1 LRARRFGRL
10 RELKNPPPH
19 APRAR
24 WRILN
29 CISIASACQLKWI
42 ERQYQI
48 MARYIV
54 RRLLQAIPTL
64 LGVSVISFVLVYR
77 SPGDPIL
84 IRTFDPNITQ
94 ETREILRRQL
104 GLDQPWAL
112 QYIGWLT
119 GVTIRNGD
127 VVEEFGRQNTRCSFA
142 AALNTTFCDNGGG
155 ILRGKLGTSIATN
168 QPVWERL
175 VERMPAT
182 FELSV
187 SALIVSLLL
196 GVPLGVLSAVRQ
208 ASLFD
213 GSVRVLAVIG
223 NALPSFWFGLMLIFF
238 FGVVLGWLPTGGRR
252 TVSLTNDFDL
262 LDRIRHLILPTI
274 ILAFGGIASISRFMR
289 TETLEVIRTDYVRMA
304 NAKGVPANR
313 VWFIH
318 ALRNALIPL
327 MTILGPT
334 IFGVLTGAV
343 IVETI
348 FSWPGMGRMTF
359 SAAVQRDYP
368 TVLGAVMF
376 FALLTVLG
384 NLLSDILYGVVD
396 PRVRL

>member
-1 LRARRFGRL
+1 
-10 RELKNPPPH
+10 
-19 APRAR
+19 
-24 WRILN
+24 
-29 CISIASACQLKWI
+29 
-42 ERQYQI
+42 
-48 MARYIV
+48 MARYVI

-64 LGVSVISFVLVYR
+64 LGVSLISFVLVYN

-104 GLDQPWAL
+104 GLDQHWAL
-112 QYIGWLT
+112 QYISWLT
-119 GVTIRNGD
+119 GITLRSGD
-127 VVEEFGRQNTRCSFA
+127 VVEEFTRQDINCNYVA
-142 AALNTTFCDNGGG
+142 GLNATFCDSGGG
-155 ILRGKLGTSIATN
+155 VLRGNLGTSIATN
-168 QPVWERL
+168 QPVWERM

-187 SALIVSLLL
+187 SALLVSLLL

-213 GSVRVLAVIG
+213 GSVRVLAVVG
-223 NALPSFWFGLMLIFF
+223 NAVPSFWLGLMLIFY
-238 FGVVLGWLPTGGRR
+238 FGVALGWLPTGGRR
-252 TVSLTNDFDL
+252 TVSLTNEFDL
-262 LDRIRHLILPTI
+262 VDRISHLILPTI
-274 ILAFGGIASISRFMR
+274 ILAFGGIAGISRFMR
-289 TETLEVIRTDYVRMA
+289 TETLEVIRTDYIRMA
-304 NAKGVPANR
+304 KAKGVAARR
-313 VWFIH
+313 VWFVH

-376 FALLTVLG
+376 FSLLTILG
-384 NLLSDILYGVVD
+384 NLLSDVLYGVVD

>member
-1 LRARRFGRL
+1 
-10 RELKNPPPH
+10 
-19 APRAR
+19 
-24 WRILN
+24 
-29 CISIASACQLKWI
+29 
-42 ERQYQI
+42 
-48 MARYIV
+48 MARYVV

-64 LGVSVISFVLVYR
+64 LGVSVISFVFVYN

-84 IRTFDPNITQ
+84 IRTFDPKITQ
-94 ETREILRRQL
+94 ETRDILRRQL
-104 GLDQPWAL
+104 GLDQHWTQ

-119 GVTIRNGD
+119 GITLRSGEVVDEFTRKDIRCTFVAG
-127 VVEEFGRQNTRCSFA
+127 
-142 AALNTTFCDNGGG
+142 LNTTFCDNGGG
-155 ILRGKLGTSIATN
+155 ILRGHLGTSIATN
-168 QPVWERL
+168 QAVWDRI

-182 FELSV
+182 FELGV
-187 SALIVSLLL
+187 SALLVSLLL

-208 ASLFD
+208 GSLFD
-213 GSVRVLAVIG
+213 ASVRVLAVVG
-223 NALPSFWFGLMLIFF
+223 NALPSFWFGLMLIFL

-262 LDRIRHLILPTI
+262 VDRFRHMILPTI
-274 ILAFGGIASISRFMR
+274 VLALGGIAGISRFMR

-304 NAKGVPANR
+304 KAKGLAATR

-327 MTILGPT
+327 MTILGPAVL
-334 IFGVLTGAV
+334 GVLAGAV

-368 TVLGAVMF
+368 TVLGGVMF
-376 FALLTVLG
+376 FSLLTILG

-396 PRVRL
+396 PRVRLS